1 MSSDIGERAAAL
13 LQEFISIPSL
23 ALAAGEAPPDGRYGE
38 ARMAEALIAHFTRH
52 GIAVQ
57 VDEVEPGRPQV
68 TARLG
73 SGRPELLLNAHLD
86 TVPPV
91 DWPADPFTP
100 RWTGTRVSGLGACD
114 DKASLVAMLLAFLAV
129 AAEGGPET
137 GTLTLIAT
145 VGEETFGVG
154 SRALLAAGYRPDAA
168 IVGEPTELKLI
179 RVEGGNVR
187 WRFHTRGRA
196 AHGSRP
202 WLGDSAIFRMADALR
217 FLRDEIS
224 VECRALTHPLIGPAA
239 FNVGVVNGGTAV
251 NIVPDRCSATVE
263 RRVLPGEDAL
273 AEMESINHR
282 LAELLG
288 AEHVVFDPPLTVNQP
303 VNTPEDNRLVRL
315 FAAALEERGMD
326 PVPGGVSFGSDAN
339 RFAASGA
346 SCVLFGPGSIRVAHT
361 REEAVD
367 LPEVTTAAEVLHRVA
382 RRFLSEHVPRE
393 V

>member
-1 MSSDIGERAAAL
+1 MSSEFGECAGAL

-23 ALAAGEAPPDGRYGE
+23 ALAAGETPPDGRYGE
-38 ARMAEALIAHFTRH
+38 ARMAEALIAHLTRH

-57 VDEVEPGRPQV
+57 ADEIEPGRPQV

-91 DWPADPFTP
+91 DWPVDPFTP

-179 RVEGGNVR
+179 RVECGNVR

-239 FNVGVVNGGTAV
+239 FNVGVVSGGTTKNNKPNQKTTTNKQQKQPNENTHA
-251 NIVPDRCSATVE
+251 A
-263 RRVLPGEDAL
+263 
-273 AEMESINHR
+273 MESINRR
-282 LAELLG
+282 LAVVLG
-288 AEHVVFDPPLTVNQP
+288 PVHVLFVLPLTVNQP
-303 VNTPEDNRLVRL
+303 VNTPEDHPLVRVSTRTL
-315 FAAALEERGMD
+315 TERGMD
-326 PVPGGVSFGSDAN
+326 AVPGGVSFGSDAN

-346 SCVLFGPGSIRVAHT
+346 SCVLFGPGSIQVAHT
-361 REEAVD
+361 CEEAVE
-367 LPEVTTAAEVLHRVA
+367 LEEVTTAADLLHLVS
-382 RRFLSEHVPRE
+382 RRFLSKPGPEYR
-393 V
+393 